1 MGRYV
6 WMDED
11 QEDGK
16 PNEQERK
23 KETLKKVQEARSK
36 KSVVLPDYR
45 LAGNPMSAKNRDAAK
60 LVGG

>member
-1 MGRYV
+1 
-6 WMDED
+6 MDED
-11 QEDGK
+11 QDDGKEDAK

-36 KSVVLPDYR
+36 KSAPFPGYR